1 MELTSTNLRYKGR
14 WYLCAGISLFAS
26 ALIYYAVFRTQLPW
40 PGHLIDL
47 DWARLSQLTDYS
59 NGSYPSFAF
68 ALSMGLIAIGLFVTQ
83 RSWAIKAILGIWV
96 IGLMHEIFIS
106 TLTVSDVL
114 AGTLGAAIALRVALF
129 ATQSALSEL
138 TRSNSGS
145 NSKATLLGAL
155 QTGFSD
161 RFKLTALMLS
171 SIVFAT
177 GTSPYEPRNS
187 TDCLET
193 DVNGTCVSTSSYR
206 SPVYLSYTDLRSAV
220 KLSEP
225 RTLTSVSR
233 IYLYNNYIFANELNE
248 GIHIIDNSI
257 PSAPKK
263 LGFIEIPG
271 NQDIAVRD
279 NSLYADS
286 YIDLVTID
294 VSDIENVREIARI
307 EDVFP
312 YNSRQNIPANIELS
326 GNIDRSLGVIVGFQ

>member
-1 MELTSTNLRYKGR
+1 VELTSTHPRYNGR
-14 WYLCAGISLFAS
+14 WYLYAGASIFVS
-26 ALIYYAVFRTQLPW
+26 ALVYYAVFRSQLPW
-40 PGHLIDL
+40 PGHLINS
-47 DWARLSQLTDYS
+47 DWARLSHLTDLS

-83 RSWAIKAILGIWV
+83 RSLAIKAILGVWA
-96 IGLMHEIFIS
+96 IGLWHELFIS
-106 TLTVSDVL
+106 TLTLTDVL
-114 AGTLGAAIALRVALF
+114 AGTLGAVIALRVALF
-129 ATQSALSEL
+129 ATRASFQSA
-138 TRSNSGS
+138 TTCK
-145 NSKATLLGAL
+145 KATPLFARL
-155 QTGFSD
+155 TGFSD
-161 RFKLTALMLS
+161 RTKLAALMLS

-177 GTSPYEPRNS
+177 GTSPYEPRTS

-193 DVNGTCVSTSSYR
+193 DVNGTCISTSSYR

-220 KLSEP
+220 KVSEA
-225 RTLTSVSR
+225 RALTSVSR
-233 IYLYNNYIFANELNE
+233 IYLYDNYIFANELNE

-294 VSDIENVREIARI
+294 ISDIDNVREIARI

-312 YNSRQNIPANIELS
+312 YNSRQNIPNNIELS
-326 GNIDRSLGVIVGFQ
+326 GNIDRSLGVVVGFQ